1 MATPP
6 QRPYFSTQD
15 VVVPN
20 IDLYYTKV
28 IADID
33 RFRSR
38 FNSTTANLSQTIS
51 TSNLDGVFVNNEMN
65 SLSAQE
71 SRCNAFYRMIGFPVV
86 SADGGRLYSPG
97 HDPDLNRDNDR
108 IQKNLDIAQSILDKL
123 KIVFNDRENYPKNS
137 TSMFKNQDIASC
149 ALAIASIYV
158 RPFDKQF
165 KEGID
170 PLSIDTQAVNVP
182 DRKSVASNFGETVD
196 YSIQSKHILK
206 PFIVDPRIEYTVT
219 PAMNRIC
226 APFLIDKSKTQLTRG
241 NYLKRPYIE
250 RVIRVRFN
258 NLNVLEPPTNKEAI
272 NQYVNDLV
280 TFIKNNSEITK
291 PALVEPTGNA
301 LKSLHKSEVMV
312 FGKFIHIIEALIV
325 QLAQAFTEINKIRE
339 QINWK
344 PIPNINGPEFGS
356 TLNKI
361 NKTDKT
367 NNKQIEN
374 DLVDLTTQK
383 FLEETDFDLGLT
395 DPDLGNFSFSDVDD
409 IVFGSLK
416 NVSQFYDKQLN
427 TLNRRRE
434 EIGNKA
440 NSLLRKIEI
449 ITGEFSGLGL
459 LDIIAIQ
466 AALWVI
472 SPEALLGLIDDA
484 AIARMQTNKKLQSE
498 LSLPDRRLGPQ
509 AALEEFE
516 KKLSEIYVL
525 MDAFYQDEFK
535 VGGKNKK

>member
-1 MATPP
+1 MTSP

-15 VVVPN
+15 VVAPN
-20 IDLYYTKV
+20 IDLYHSKV
-28 IADID
+28 ILDID

-38 FNSTTANLSQTIS
+38 FNGTTANLSQTIS
-51 TSNLDGVFVNNEMN
+51 TKNLDSVFANNEAN
-65 SLSAQE
+65 SLSPQE

-86 SADGGRLYSPG
+86 SADGTSLYSPG
-97 HDPDLNRDNDR
+97 HDPDLNRDKDR
-108 IQKNLDIAQSILDKL
+108 IAKNLEIANSILGKL
-123 KIVFNDRENYPKNS
+123 KFIFDDREFYPKNS
-137 TSMFKNQDIASC
+137 ANIFQNKDVNGS
-149 ALAIASIYV
+149 ALAISSLYV

-170 PLSIDTQAVNVP
+170 PLSTDFQVFNVP
-182 DRKSVASNFGETVD
+182 GRKDVSANFSETVN

-206 PFIVDPRIEYTVT
+206 PFMVDPRTEYTVT

-226 APFLIDKSKTQLTRG
+226 APFLSDKSKTQLTRS

-258 NLNVLEPPTNKEAI
+258 NLNVLAPAANKESI
-272 NQYVNDLV
+272 NQFVNDLV
-280 TFIKNNSEITK
+280 VFIKANSEIKK
-291 PALVEPTGNA
+291 PTLVESTGDS

-312 FGKFIHIIEALIV
+312 YGKFIRIIEALII
-325 QLAQAFTEINKIRE
+325 QLAQAFIEIDKIRQ

-344 PIPNINGPEFGS
+344 PIPHASGPEFGS
-356 TLNKI
+356 VLNKV
-361 NKTDKT
+361 NKSDKL
-367 NNKQIEN
+367 NNKKIEQ
-374 DLVDLTTQK
+374 DITELTTQK
-383 FLEETDFDLGLT
+383 FLEETDFDIGLS
-395 DPDLGNFSFSDVDD
+395 DPDLGNFSFSNVDD

-416 NVSQFYDKQLN
+416 NVSQFYDKQLS
-427 TLNRRRE
+427 TLNRRRDE
-434 EIGNKA
+434 SGKRA
-440 NSLLRKIEI
+440 NELLRKIEI

-472 SPEALLGLIDDA
+472 KPEALLGLVDDA
-484 AIARMQTNKKLQSE
+484 AIDRMKKSKQLQTE
-498 LSLPDRRLGPQ
+498 LTLPDARLPPQ
-509 AALEEFE
+509 DSLMEFE

-535 VGGKNKK
+535 VGGKNK